1 MEAYILEKNG
11 GLENLKKTTLA
22 TPTVKAGEVL
32 IQTKSIGINPIDIQ
46 VRGSKDILGMITGG
60 VFHEH
65 VILGWD
71 VAGIVEQVGDG
82 VIAFKPGDEVY
93 GLLNMPGLG
102 STYAT
107 KVVAQADQLTHK
119 PENLSFTS
127 AGATPMSAMTAWQA
141 VISLANI
148 QKGDK
153 VLIHAASG
161 GVGHFAVQFAKER
174 GAYVIGTASGKNE
187 EFVRSLGVDQFLNY
201 TESPFETKVSNIDV
215 VIDTI
220 NSVEHVLRSI
230 SVIKKGGR
238 LVYLQPHF
246 AEALSAKLGESV
258 VSGLGVFVN
267 SSGKVLTEISTLIK
281 AGKIAPKIT
290 QVFQFDQLP
299 DAQAAVESG
308 RATGKIAV
316 EVK

>member
-32 IQTKSIGINPIDIQ
+32 IQTKAIGINPIDIQ
-46 VRGSKDILGMITGG
+46 VRSSKDILGMITGG
-60 VFHEH
+60 IIPEQA
-65 VILGWD
+65 ILGWD
-71 VAGIVEQVGDG
+71 VAGIVEHVGEE
-82 VIAFKPGDEVY
+82 VTAFKQGDEVY
-93 GLLNMPGLG
+93 GLVNMPGLG

-107 KVVAQADQLTHK
+107 QVVAQADQLTLK

-141 VISLANI
+141 VITLANI
-148 QKGDK
+148 QKGEK

-187 EFVRSLGVDQFLNY
+187 DFVRSLGVDEFLDY
-201 TESPFETKVSNIDV
+201 SESPFETKVSNVDV

-220 NSVEHVLRSI
+220 NAVEHVLRSI
-230 SVIKKGGR
+230 SVIKRGGR

-246 AEALSAKLGESV
+246 AEALSAKLEGNG

-267 SSGKVLTEISTLIK
+267 SSAKVLTEISSLIK
-281 AGKIAPKIT
+281 AGKVTPRIT
-290 QVFQFDQLP
+290 QIFEFDQLP
-299 DAQAAVESG
+299 LAQAAVESG
-308 RATGKIAV
+308 RAMGKVAV

>member
-1 MEAYILEKNG
+1 MESYILEQNG
-11 GLENLKKTTLA
+11 GVENLKKTTLD
-22 TPTVKAGEVL
+22 TPFPKTGEVL
-32 IQTKSIGINPIDIQ
+32 IKTKSIGINPIDIQ
-46 VRGSKDILGMITGG
+46 VRASKDVLGMITGG
-60 VFHEH
+60 HFPDQ

-71 VAGIVEQVGDG
+71 VAGVIEKTGAG
-82 VIAFKPGDEVY
+82 VTEFKPGDEVY

-102 STYAT
+102 RTYSTHVIAN
-107 KVVAQADQLTHK
+107 VEHIAHK
-119 PENLSFTS
+119 HKNLHFTA

-141 VISLANI
+141 VVTLGNI
-148 QKGDK
+148 QKGEK

-174 GAYVIGTASGKNE
+174 GAYVIGTASAKNE
-187 EFVRSLGVDQFLNY
+187 AFVRNLAVDEFIDY
-201 TESPFETKVSNIDV
+201 TSASFEEKVNDIDV

-246 AEALSAKLGESV
+246 AEALSSKLEEAAIKGF
-258 VSGLGVFVN
+258 GVFVH
-267 SSGKVLTEISTLIK
+267 SSAEILNEISNLIEAGKVT
-281 AGKIAPKIT
+281 PQIT
-290 QVFQFDQLP
+290 QVFSFDQLP
-299 DAQAAVESG
+299 EAQKVVESG

-316 EVK
+316 EIN

>member
-1 MEAYILEKNG
+1 M
-11 GLENLKKTTLA
+11 
-22 TPTVKAGEVL
+22 L

-46 VRGSKDILGMITGG
+46 VRSSKDILGMITGG
-60 VFHEH
+60 ILPEH

-71 VAGIVEQVGDG
+71 VAGVVERVGEG
-82 VIAFKPGDEVY
+82 VTAFKPGDEVY
-93 GLLNMPGLG
+93 GL
-102 STYAT
+102 A
-107 KVVAQADQLTHK
+107 
-119 PENLSFTS
+119 FTS
-127 AGATPMSAMTAWQA
+127 AGATPMSAMTAYQA
-141 VISLANI
+141 VITLANI

-201 TESPFETKVSNIDV
+201 KESPFEAKVSNVDV

-230 SVIKKGGR
+230 SVIKEGGR
-238 LVYLQPHF
+238 LVYLQPNF
-246 AEALSAKLGESV
+246 AEALSEKLEESI

-267 SSGKVLTEISTLIK
+267 SSGKVLAEISTLIEEAK
-281 AGKIAPKIT
+281 LRPKLRSYLNLINYPT
-290 QVFQFDQLP
+290 RRLQ
-299 DAQAAVESG
+299 
-308 RATGKIAV
+308 
-316 EVK
+316 